1 MRPEKNIEQALKQ
14 ADLNIEINT
23 ETDGAILSEL
33 IAARKGSRSTATR
46 HPALKLAAAAA
57 LIVATLLIGH
67 GVVHDGK
74 RVAVEPSGQARIE
87 TLNLV
92 SLNAAYRHG
101 GMEALEEQYR
111 KAFVGSESRPARL
124 SVGRLL
130 TELAED
136 GES

>member
-33 IAARKGSRSTATR
+33 IAATR

-67 GVVHDGK
+67 GVVHDRK

-101 GMEALEEQYR
+101 GLEARTHL
-111 KAFVGSESRPARL
+111 AH
-124 SVGRLL
+124 L
-130 TELAED
+130 TP
-136 GES
+136 

>member
-1 MRPEKNIEQALKQ
+1 M
-14 ADLNIEINT
+14 
-23 ETDGAILSEL
+23 
-33 IAARKGSRSTATR
+33 AA
-46 HPALKLAAAAA
+46 
-57 LIVATLLIGH
+57 LLIGH

-111 KAFVGSESRPARL
+111 KTFVGSESRPARL